1 MKFFLTAKVLNIFR
15 AFCCSIFHTKI
26 FDTKF
31 KAYRLELTMNN
42 VDHMFHPMFIV
53 FHWHYHYSSFTL
65 RHFTEIF
72 KAEAIFGT
80 VQSFISLNLQ
90 RCEHWCVV
98 SMGGQYPHLDSGAD
112 VDSKH

>member
-1 MKFFLTAKVLNIFR
+1 MLTK
-15 AFCCSIFHTKI
+15 
-26 FDTKF
+26 
-31 KAYRLELTMNN
+31 NN

-72 KAEAIFGT
+72 KAEAILGT